1 MIELFSYSFF
11 QNALIAAILAAISCG
26 IIGSYIVS
34 KRMVFISGG
43 ITHASFGGVGLG
55 YLLGFNPLLGA
66 GVFAI
71 LSSSLVEFIRSKSS
85 IREDSAIGMIWA
97 SGMALGILFVS
108 LTPGYAPDLMSYL
121 FGDIL
126 TVSTNDL
133 YWMTGITVLLSL
145 IFILFHRVI
154 TAIAFDE
161 SYAKTLQL
169 PVKTINYVIA
179 ILTALTIVI
188 NIRISGIIL
197 VISLMT
203 IPQATA
209 QKLSQQLRYMMLNA
223 IWIGFIGIFSGLYF
237 SYLLDIPSGA
247 SIILSEIILFF
258 IIHIITV
265 LMKSKKNTPK
275 QN

>member
-11 QNALIAAILAAISCG
+11 QNAIIAAILAAISCG

-258 IIHIITV
+258 IIHIITG

>member
-133 YWMTGITVLLSL
+133 YWMTVITVLLSL

>member
-55 YLLGFNPLLGA
+55 YLLGINPLLGA

-258 IIHIITV
+258 IIHIITA
-265 LMKSKKNTPK
+265 LMKSKKNTHK

>member
-11 QNALIAAILAAISCG
+11 QNAIIAAILAAISCG

-258 IIHIITV
+258 IIHIITG
-265 LMKSKKNTPK
+265 LMKSKRNTPK

>member
-1 MIELFSYSFF
+1 
-11 QNALIAAILAAISCG
+11 
-26 IIGSYIVS
+26 
-34 KRMVFISGG
+34 MVFISGG

-258 IIHIITV
+258 IIHIITG

>member
-258 IIHIITV
+258 IIHIITG

>member
-11 QNALIAAILAAISCG
+11 QNAIIAAILAAISCG

-133 YWMTGITVLLSL
+133 YWMTGITVILSL

-258 IIHIITV
+258 IIHIITG
-265 LMKSKKNTPK
+265 LMKSKRNTPK

>member
-258 IIHIITV
+258 IIHIITS

>member
-258 IIHIITV
+258 IIQIITG

>member
-133 YWMTGITVLLSL
+133 YWMTGITVILSL

-258 IIHIITV
+258 IIHIITG